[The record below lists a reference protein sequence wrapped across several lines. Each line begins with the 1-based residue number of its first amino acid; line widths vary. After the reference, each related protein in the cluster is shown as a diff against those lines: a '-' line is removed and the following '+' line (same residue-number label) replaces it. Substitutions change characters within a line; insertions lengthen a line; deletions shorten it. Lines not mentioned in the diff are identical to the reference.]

1 MPGYADRKADH
12 LHRLRRISGHDG
24 GLSAGRTPT
33 MNSGMR
39 RTITTALAAAVFA
52 VPAAWATTAA
62 AAPLP
67 TSTPSTMT
75 SPQPSPSDD
84 QTMLTTAA
92 AAHMPTSTPG
102 TAASTQPSPSD
113 DQAMLA
119 LASRYA
125 TALRGLHGPVF
136 EQTFLGNMISHHA
149 AAVAMAQL
157 ELARGTHPQAK
168 TLARQIITSQNS
180 EITEM
185 TTWLQQWYGLTP
197 QQAQQKAPASIQALT
212 NQIHTGMQSMQRR
225 LAAVPAGPGF
235 DQAFLTAMIPHHEM
249 AIVIA
254 GAVPGHATHPQ
265 VTTLA
270 RQISTSQTGQV
281 QQMQAWLRA
290 WYGTIT

>member
-1 MPGYADRKADH
+1 
-12 LHRLRRISGHDG
+12 
-24 GLSAGRTPT
+24 

-39 RTITTALAAAVFA
+39 RTTTTALAAAVFA
-52 VPAAWATTAA
+52 VPAALATTAA

-75 SPQPSPSDD
+75 S
-84 QTMLTTAA
+84 QTMLTTTAA
-92 AAHMPTSTPG
+92 APLPTSTPS
-102 TAASTQPSPSD
+102 TVASLQSSPSD

-119 LASRYA
+119 LARRYA
-125 TALRGLHGPVF
+125 TALRGLHGPVL

-168 TLARQIITSQNS
+168 TLARQIITDQNS

-197 QQAQQKAPASIQALT
+197 QQAQQKAPATVRALT
-212 NQIHTGMQSMQRR
+212 NQRHTGLQSMQSR

-249 AIVIA
+249 AILIA
-254 GAVPGHATHPQ
+254 GAVPGHATHSQ
-265 VTTLA
+265 VTT
-270 RQISTSQTGQV
+270 Q
-281 QQMQAWLRA
+281 
-290 WYGTIT
+290 

>member
-1 MPGYADRKADH
+1 MPGYADRKGDH

-24 GLSAGRTPT
+24 GLSVGRTPT

-52 VPAAWATTAA
+52 VPTAWATTAA

-67 TSTPSTMT
+67 TSTPSTV
-75 SPQPSPSDD
+75 
-84 QTMLTTAA
+84 
-92 AAHMPTSTPG
+92 
-102 TAASTQPSPSD
+102 ASTQPSPSA

-212 NQIHTGMQSMQRR
+212 NQIHTGMQSMQSR
-225 LAAVPAGPGF
+225 LATVPAGPGF
-235 DQAFLTAMIPHHEM
+235 DQAFLMAMIPHHEM
-249 AIVIA
+249 AVVIA
-254 GAVPGHATHPQ
+254 DAVPGHATHSQ

-281 QQMQAWLRA
+281 QQMQDWLRA
-290 WYGTIT
+290 WYGTTA

>member
-33 MNSGMR
+33 MSSRTR
-39 RTITTALAAAVFA
+39 RTITTVLAAAAFA
-52 VPAAWATTAA
+52 VPAALATTAA

-67 TSTPSTMT
+67 TSTPSTM
-75 SPQPSPSDD
+75 
-84 QTMLTTAA
+84 
-92 AAHMPTSTPG
+92 
-102 TAASTQPSPSD
+102 ASTQPSPSD

-119 LASRYA
+119 LAQRYA
-125 TALRGLHGPVF
+125 TALSGLHGPVL

-168 TLARQIITSQNS
+168 TLAQQIITDQDS

-197 QQAQQKAPASIQALT
+197 QHAQQKAPASIEALT
-212 NQIHTGMQSMQRR
+212 NQIHTGLQAMQSR

-249 AIVIA
+249 AIVLA
-254 GAVPGHATHPQ
+254 GAVAGHATHPQ
-265 VTTLA
+265 VNTLA
-270 RQISTSQTGQV
+270 QQISTSQTGQV
-281 QQMQAWLRA
+281 QQMKAWLRA
-290 WYGTIT
+290 WYGATA

>member
-1 MPGYADRKADH
+1 
-12 LHRLRRISGHDG
+12 
-24 GLSAGRTPT
+24 
-33 MNSGMR
+33 MR
-39 RTITTALAAAVFA
+39 RTTTTALAAAVFA
-52 VPAAWATTAA
+52 VPAALATTAA

-75 SPQPSPSDD
+75 S
-84 QTMLTTAA
+84 QTMLTTTAA
-92 AAHMPTSTPG
+92 APLPTSTPS
-102 TAASTQPSPSD
+102 TVASLQSSPSD

-119 LASRYA
+119 LARRYA
-125 TALRGLHGPVF
+125 TALRGLHGPVL

-168 TLARQIITSQNS
+168 TLARQIITDQNS

-197 QQAQQKAPASIQALT
+197 QQAQQKAPATVRALT
-212 NQIHTGMQSMQRR
+212 NQRHTGLQSMQSR

-249 AIVIA
+249 AILIA
-254 GAVPGHATHPQ
+254 GAVPGHATHSQ
-265 VTTLA
+265 VTT
-270 RQISTSQTGQV
+270 Q
-281 QQMQAWLRA
+281 
-290 WYGTIT
+290 